1 VGNYWWLG
9 DGSRFIETIATVVV
23 ALVVIYRFITTRESL
38 KQTGSGYEKLMADN
52 EDLSAQLLALKSTST
67 AEPDPQI
74 ARLAP
79 RRTIRRSLRLRAGV
93 HKDRATRA
101 QALILFVGWGVWMM
115 FVGVVKD
122 RSGAATELWE
132 TVSFRAGL
140 VIFSFF
146 VMQILVSAFRY
157 SLRLAAFYDGRADA
171 LGLSQDGDLAALEAT
186 AKLFTPSDIDFGP
199 ATRTPIGEVAAV
211 LQRASDSVKP
221 DAKAKEKEDGHK

>member
-1 VGNYWWLG
+1 MGNYWWLG
-9 DGSRFIETIATVVV
+9 DGSKLIELFATVAMALFV
-23 ALVVIYRFITTRESL
+23 AFRFFTTRESL
-38 KQTGSGYEKLMADN
+38 KRTGSGYEKLMADN
-52 EDLSAQLLALKSTST
+52 EDLRAQLLALKSTST
-67 AEPDPQI
+67 AEPDSQT

-79 RRTIRRSLRLRAGV
+79 RITIARSLRLRAGV

-101 QALILFVGWGVWMM
+101 QAIILFVGWVVWMM
-115 FVGVVKD
+115 FVGVKD
-122 RSGAATELWE
+122 RGGAAPELWE

-146 VMQILVSAFRY
+146 VMQVLVSAFRY

-171 LGLSQDGDLAALEAT
+171 LALSQNGDHAALEAT

-221 DAKAKEKEDGHK
+221 DAKAKEKEDDHK